1 MLAPLAALAFLAVLW
16 LVAVTLAEKLSQNGG
31 KIAAALSGRSPLA
44 TAAELRAVAVRVSQR
59 SRPLRVLRAQPRL
72 RAAA

>member
-1 MLAPLAALAFLAVLW
+1 MLAPFVTLAFLAALW
-16 LVAVTLAEKLSQNGG
+16 LVAVTLAEKLSQNGW
-31 KIAAALSGRSPLA
+31 KIAAAVRGRSPLA
-44 TAAELRAVAVRVSQR
+44 TATELHAVAVRVSHR